1 MSSNDIHADLFG
13 WWRIIDTS
21 QRSNKRLDVLGPAMI
36 SITGYADRLRM
47 HCLLASVNV
56 KPTKTGASFAW
67 NGAWEFDQM
76 SGTGKVK
83 LGKDGRLRGWIKIN
97 GGEESTFIAER
108 TSKPAEP
115 IPDPPSYRNKCRR
128 NS

>member
-13 WWRIIDTS
+13 WWRIVETS
-21 QRSNKRLDVLGPAMI
+21 RWLNKRLDVLGPAMI

-83 LGKDGRLRGWIKIN
+83 LGKDGRLRGWIKIK
-97 GGEESTFIAER
+97 GGEESTFIGER

-128 NS
+128 HW